1 MGKVV
6 AKTAHENI
14 RTLNMVVV
22 HGFVNVRKIPKEM
35 EKKTQ
40 RNNNKKRALEKS
52 SR

>member
-22 HGFVNVRKIPKEM
+22 HGFGNVRKIPKEM
-35 EKKTQ
+35 EKRPKEIII
-40 RNNNKKRALEKS
+40 KKEL
-52 SR
+52 